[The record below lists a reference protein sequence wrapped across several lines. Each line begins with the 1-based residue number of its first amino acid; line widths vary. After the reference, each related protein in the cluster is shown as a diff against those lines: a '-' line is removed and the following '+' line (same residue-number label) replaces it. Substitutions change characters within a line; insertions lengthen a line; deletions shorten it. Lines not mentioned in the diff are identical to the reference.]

1 MQNEKIIVLRVEDM
15 FLRKER
21 KCIYVNLEDIVLIQC
36 LDNEDV
42 NERENRLFYDE
53 RDRMLSNEKW
63 EDREWSG
70 DECEFDSYHD

>member
-1 MQNEKIIVLRVEDM
+1 M

-53 RDRMLSNEKW
+53 RDRMLSNEK
-63 EDREWSG
+63 
-70 DECEFDSYHD
+70 